1 MLVLLDGG
9 GANPLIQF
17 APLLMILVVFYFFMI
32 RPQMKKQKEQQSFA
46 DALEKGKEVVTASGI
61 IAKINKIDGGIV
73 TLEVANGTFIRV
85 VKSPAPGKSRKAEAG
100 FRAAAPVIQSLEKFR
115 EDHGQRSKAHV

>member
-1 MLVLLDGG
+1 MLFLQAGG
-9 GANPLIQF
+9 GANAFVQF

-46 DALEKGKEVVTASGI
+46 DTLEKGKEVVTASGI

-85 VKSPAPGKSRKAEAG
+85 VKSAISKEMTEAFTAKA
-100 FRAAAPVIQSLEKFR
+100 
-115 EDHGQRSKAHV
+115 